1 MTKSWR
7 SLASA
12 ASLSLAVLL
21 APGSARA
28 QTCNAGI
35 GAAFVA
41 HQAAYTALVGAIAP
55 QLGNLNTKLVQTVD
69 QATYDSL
76 LTDARTLAA
85 SVTSGRVLITVPD
98 GTVVLDTARTDDPT
112 NVLPTGNS
120 FQHFQGKTVN
130 ENHNSRVAILDAQE
144 WPCGFGL
151 EAKFSTSTNQREIYV
166 AVRLGTHLDSN
177 GTARISTKE

>member
-1 MTKSWR
+1 MKSWR
-7 SLASA
+7 YVVSV
-12 ASLSLAVLL
+12 AVLCTVPLL
-21 APGSARA
+21 ATRSVYADS
-28 QTCNAGI
+28 CNTGI
-35 GAAFVA
+35 GPAFAA
-41 HQAAYTALVGAIAP
+41 HQATYTALVNALVPSLGTVST
-55 QLGNLNTKLVQTVD
+55 QLVATVD
-69 QATYDSL
+69 QATYATL
-76 LTDARTLAA
+76 LTTAHNVANGIA
-85 SVTSGRVLITVPD
+85 NGRVVVTVPD